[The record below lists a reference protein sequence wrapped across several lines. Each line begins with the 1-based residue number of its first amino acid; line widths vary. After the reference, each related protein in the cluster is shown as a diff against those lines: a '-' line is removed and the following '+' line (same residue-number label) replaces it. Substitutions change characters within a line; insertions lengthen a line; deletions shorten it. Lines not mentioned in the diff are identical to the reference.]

1 MADVPRGIQDW
12 RVADYVSTKKAPPPV
27 EMKVFAFHSSI
38 FKDPGASAKIA
49 GLGSIPHAIPSPGGE
64 MPRSSTAIR
73 IATTSATS
81 GQPTIGRSLGQ
92 LRLTLYNQLELPEVC
107 HLWESVNFTVHRLS
121 LGFLSRVCA
130 FLNSSDSLALPFC
143 QRHPSA
149 APVGALLLLSLCLV
163 ASFTVGLR
171 AINTKL
177 IGCFLKLLTR
187 ERAERYSR
195 WVDESGYHKITFLK
209 YESTKISTFDAC
221 LFCIYFQCW
230 YFLSSLCVVNK
241 VGFHRCGS
249 AAR

>member
-38 FKDPGASAKIA
+38 FKDPGDRRQKSR
-49 GLGSIPHAIPSPGGE
+49 GWVPSP
-64 MPRSSTAIR
+64 MPFPPQGVKCRGRRPPAGSPPR
-73 IATTSATS
+73 RPPR

-171 AINTKL
+171 AINTKTDW
-177 IGCFLKLLTR
+177 LLS
-187 ERAERYSR
+187 EI
-195 WVDESGYHKITFLK
+195 VDERTGGEIFPMG
-209 YESTKISTFDAC
+209 
-221 LFCIYFQCW
+221 W
-230 YFLSSLCVVNK
+230 W
-241 VGFHRCGS
+241 VGPS
-249 AAR
+249 